1 MNASWCIAT
10 IAVGV
15 LTLGRYC
22 HHGADGARILAMM
35 PIAAKS
41 HWNVVDSVLQTL
53 VARGHHVT
61 AITPFPK
68 KSPVA
73 NYTDVDMSR
82 LMPSGVSV
90 PWDTVM
96 GECSVHNNLPF
107 LSGRHKDMCRTVYE
121 HDEFW
126 RLITTNKQGIHI
138 FLFFYFFNTAVC
150 FYCVMPTAYYCC
162 NVLCTRENPSVLYI

>member
-1 MNASWCIAT
+1 MAT
-10 IAVGV
+10 VAVGV
-15 LTLGRYC
+15 LTLGRYYG
-22 HHGADGARILAMM
+22 GADGARILAMM

-68 KSPVA
+68 NRPVA
-73 NYTDVDMSR
+73 NYTEVDMSR
-82 LMPSGVSV
+82 LVPSGVSV

-96 GECSVHNNLPF
+96 GECSAHNNLPF

-126 RLITTNKQGIHI
+126 RTIETNKQGTHVFFVLFDRL
-138 FLFFYFFNTAVC
+138 FLSCSACRLLLCACHTRKPKC
-150 FYCVMPTAYYCC
+150 IIKKKK
-162 NVLCTRENPSVLYI
+162 NVVGR

>member
-1 MNASWCIAT
+1 MNASWCIAM
-10 IAVGV
+10 IAVSV
-15 LTLGRYC
+15 LTSVRHY
-22 HHGADGARILAMM
+22 HTADGARILAMM

-73 NYTDVDMSR
+73 NYTELDMSS

-90 PWDTVM
+90 PWDTVL

-107 LSGRHKDMCRTVYE
+107 LSGRHKDMCRAVYE

-126 RLITTNKQGIHI
+126 SIIRTNK
-138 FLFFYFFNTAVC
+138 
-150 FYCVMPTAYYCC
+150 
-162 NVLCTRENPSVLYI
+162 

>member
-1 MNASWCIAT
+1 MSPVVEMIGSWCIT
-10 IAVGV
+10 LMAVGV
-15 LTLGRYC
+15 LTSGRYY
-22 HHGADGARILAMM
+22 HAADGARILAMM

-73 NYTDVDMSR
+73 NYTEVDTSR

-90 PWDTVM
+90 PWDNVM
-96 GECSVHNNLPF
+96 GECSEHNNLPF
-107 LSGRHKDMCRTVYE
+107 LSGRHKDMCRALYE
-121 HDEFW
+121 YDEFW
-126 RLITTNKQGIHI
+126 QVIETNKQDVHI
-138 FLFFYFFNTAVC
+138 II
-150 FYCVMPTAYYCC
+150 
-162 NVLCTRENPSVLYI
+162 YIVIFCIYKMFIFIA

>member
-1 MNASWCIAT
+1 MRTVVEMIGSYYCIT
-10 IAVGV
+10 LMLVGI
-15 LTLGRYC
+15 LTSGRYY
-22 HHGADGARILAMM
+22 HAADSARILAVM

-73 NYTDVDMSR
+73 NYTEVDMSR

-90 PWDTVM
+90 PWDKVM

-107 LSGRHKDMCRTVYE
+107 LSSRHKDMCRTMYE
-121 HDEFW
+121 YDEFW
-126 RLITTNKQGIHI
+126 SAIKTNKQGVHI
-138 FLFFYFFNTAVC
+138 II
-150 FYCVMPTAYYCC
+150 
-162 NVLCTRENPSVLYI
+162 YICI